1 MKKTLKFLQSLFIGI
16 VIGFGIVAIAIAIF
30 SDIPMGEFI
39 NELISVNMITT
50 LAYSFLA
57 VFIALITQTLAH
69 EGGHLLFGL
78 LTGYRFVSFRIF
90 SFTII
95 KKNGR
100 LQFKKYSVLGTG
112 GQCLM
117 SPPCDVP
124 LHEIPYSLYN
134 FGGVIL
140 NFIVATAALAILLV
154 YGDMGA
160 FITLLLSFLV
170 FVGLLFIFLNGVPMK
185 LSGVPNDGY
194 NGLYLGRSTNARV
207 CFARQLLINEQL
219 QLGVRPKDMP
229 QEWFGIIDPNLSDPL
244 QLAILNA
251 QAARHIDMLNFTEA
265 LNLYNRLAPH
275 AQKITLFKKEIDSEL
290 VFLNLVCGNIETAK
304 CIYTKSLEAYVMQFA
319 KTMSSKD
326 RVRFALALYAD
337 KNIDRAKRLREN
349 LFNHY
354 NCYLLTGEVDSD
366 LAVMDHLL
374 NEELKKTQ

>member
-1 MKKTLKFLQSLFIGI
+1 MKKTLKFLQGIFIGFI
-16 VIGFGIVAIAIAIF
+16 IGFGIVALGFAMF
-30 SDIPMGEFI
+30 SDKPVGSLFDKILSI
-39 NELISVNMITT
+39 DIISS

-57 VFIALITQTLAH
+57 VFIALIVHTLVH

-78 LTGYRFVSFRIF
+78 YSGYRFVSFRIF

-95 KKNGR
+95 KQNNR
-100 LQFKKYSVLGTG
+100 LRFKKYSVLGTG

-117 SPPCDVP
+117 SPPDNVP
-124 LHEIPYSLYN
+124 LHEIPYALYN

-140 NFIVATAALAILLV
+140 NFIVATLALAVLLTF
-154 YGDMGA
+154 GDMGI
-160 FITLLLSFLV
+160 FLTLLLSYLV
-170 FVGLLFIFLNGVPMK
+170 FFGLLFIFLNGVPLK
-185 LSGVPNDGY
+185 LSGIPNDGY

-229 QEWFGIIDPNLSDPL
+229 DEWFHIIDANLNDPL
-244 QLAILNA
+244 QLAIINA
-251 QAARHIDMLNFTEA
+251 QVARNIDMLKFEDA
-265 LNLYNRLAPH
+265 LKQYNEIAPL
-275 AQKITLFKKEIDSEL
+275 AQKITLFKHEIDCEL

-304 CIYTKSLEAYVMQFA
+304 LLYTKKLEAYVMQFA

-326 RVRFALALYAD
+326 RIRFALALYAD

-354 NCYLLTGEVDSD
+354 DCYLLKGEVDSD
-366 LAVMDHLL
+366 LAIMDHLL
-374 NEELKKTQ
+374 NKETNNAN